1 MVAMEVNAT
10 LINIPSKKHKIT
22 ASVLKPSWQR
32 TVEIM
37 YKLTCEKGKKK
48 QQEGNVWKIKADD
61 RF

>member
-32 TVEIM
+32 TVGIM
-37 YKLTCEKGKKK
+37 YKQPVRKGKKTAR
-48 QQEGNVWKIKADD
+48 G
-61 RF
+61 